1 MCDRTKQEI
10 PRRIYKPFIK
20 FLTGMLHCTSI
31 SPVQEDYQKLGNR
44 ISVQEFDLHASQ
56 SHSGSSRIMPI
67 EEEMLSLDQKIL
79 WMERI
84 THMAEVNN
92 LHVKSLARKL
102 EEKREANR
110 VLRDQIEVLLRENK
124 ELRDQN
130 NELLNQNKSLREII
144 RDETN
149 ECTVDVSDSMSKHET
164 RKIKRLKIHLL
175 NACCIRGERTEH
187 EVRERVA

>member
-10 PRRIYKPFIK
+10 PRRISKPFMK

-31 SPVQEDYQKLGNR
+31 SPVQEDYEKLGNR
-44 ISVQEFDLHASQ
+44 ISVQEFDLHA

-67 EEEMLSLDQKIL
+67 EEEMLSLDQKLL

-102 EEKREANR
+102 EEKREVNR
-110 VLRDQIEVLLRENK
+110 ELRDQIEVLLRENK
-124 ELRDQN
+124 ELKDQN
-130 NELLNQNKSLREII
+130 NDLLNQNKSLREII
-144 RDETN
+144 QVETN
-149 ECTVDVSDSMSKHET
+149 ECTVNVSNSMNKHET
-164 RKIKRLKIHLL
+164 RKFKRLKIQLL